1 MRKCFDMIQNR
12 RASRGEPR
20 HGFKKGI
27 CKRRDCISDHIR
39 KTTEKGED
47 DPYHRYH
54 EITVFFGQYPIFD
67 FYQFRQQE
75 TGTHGDQGGIKKSR
89 CIVFTIN

>member
-1 MRKCFDMIQNR
+1 MVNPDMVSKK
-12 RASRGEPR
+12 ASAKE
-20 HGFKKGI
+20 GI
-27 CKRRDCISDHIR
+27 VFPDHIR